1 MQKRQEVLKKT
12 RCQKSLW
19 KTWSASLR
27 RYIAPSARAS
37 VYTQKMELSVRNYSA
52 PPSGLAADDH
62 PDRIAKSAHLQRLA
76 AEHSWA
82 DRPGA
87 HRGPQSGIRMK
98 ARWPRGPG
106 GVPPRSRQRSI
117 SSRLNRQSLLSNVAT
132 FSQTVEDEA
141 CTSAFW
147 LIGKTTSA
155 GRSSSK
161 RGEARRRRDP
171 AASGH
176 GFARIPPVSRFPSG
190 LVSSLA
196 LPHP

>member
-1 MQKRQEVLKKT
+1 MLKVVEGEAG
-12 RCQKSLW
+12 REAGEQLFELDEI
-19 KTWSASLR
+19 ARLGAR
-27 RYIAPSARAS
+27 R
-37 VYTQKMELSVRNYSA
+37 MLM
-52 PPSGLAADDH
+52 AALKVEAD
-62 PDRIAKSAHLQRLA
+62 
-76 AEHSWA
+76 EA

-87 HRGPQSGIRMK
+87 HRGPQSGIRME
-98 ARWPRGPG
+98 ARWPRVPG

-117 SSRLNRQSLLSNVAT
+117 SSRLNRQSLLSNFAR

-147 LIGKTTSA
+147 PIGKTTSA